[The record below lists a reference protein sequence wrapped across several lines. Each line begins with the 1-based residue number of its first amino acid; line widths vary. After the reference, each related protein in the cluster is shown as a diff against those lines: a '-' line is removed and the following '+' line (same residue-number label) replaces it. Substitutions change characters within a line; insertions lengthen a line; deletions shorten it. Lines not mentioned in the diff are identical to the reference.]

1 MKVNFNTAHDIEN
14 TVKWIFRKMV
24 PYFNS
29 DDTFIY
35 EKVHQNVKIVY
46 YSKLVSVPPSDLT
59 GIELYLCLDTGKIWI
74 GALHVAVS
82 FRSIGLG
89 RQLVRAAEEVAR
101 SMDFRNI
108 NVFPL
113 QSSRSFWLKMG
124 YQPHYC
130 TSRVLSKSVNN
141 HF

>member
-1 MKVNFNTAHDIEN
+1 MKINIDTVPDMEN

-29 DDTFIY
+29 DDTFIC
-35 EKVHQNVKIVY
+35 EKVHRNVKIVY

-59 GIELYLCLDTGKIWI
+59 GIELYLCLDTGEIWI

-89 RQLVRAAEEVAR
+89 LQLVHAAEEVAR

-113 QSSRSFWLKMG
+113 QLSRSFWLKMG
-124 YQPHYC
+124 YRTHCC
-130 TSRVLSKSVNN
+130 TNRALSKSLNN
-141 HF
+141 H